1 MADGMCD
8 WDAGTPHPR
17 NHILTTLSPPATVE
31 LCDEHYGPGMIPL
44 LASELGVDPGDF
56 YANVERFIAREIK
69 KADRAL
75 ADAQAAEA
83 AKGSEGPVPGSIGTG
98 QVAGDDAETLVFADE
113 GEYAAGDDAP

>member
-8 WDAGTPHPR
+8 WDSGTPHAR

-31 LCDEHYGPGMIPL
+31 LCNEHYGPGLIPL
-44 LASELGVDPGDF
+44 LASEIGVDPGDF
-56 YANVERFIAREIK
+56 YANVERFIAREVE

-83 AKGSEGPVPGSIGTG
+83 AEGGEDPIPGSMGTG
-98 QVAGDDAETLVFADE
+98 QVADDDTETLILADE
-113 GEYAAGDDAP
+113 GEYAGGDGAA

>member
-8 WDAGTPHPR
+8 WDTGTPHAR

-44 LASELGVDPGDF
+44 VAAELGVDPGDF
-56 YANVERFIAREIK
+56 YGNIERFIARETK

-83 AKGSEGPVPGSIGTG
+83 TEGSGGPAGGEAAGGPAHGQDPATDEDPATGDMVPL
-98 QVAGDDAETLVFADE
+98 DDAS
-113 GEYAAGDDAP
+113 